1 MLLYQESIEWRN
13 KDPET
18 IPRKTAD
25 ISPSFTDFTTDGIT
39 NKSVVGGEGT
49 RGAYA
54 DYMKCFLVL
63 KKQTIKK

>member
-13 KDPET
+13 KDTET

-25 ISPSFTDFTTDGIT
+25 ISPSFTDSTTDGIT

-54 DYMKCFLVL
+54 D
-63 KKQTIKK
+63 